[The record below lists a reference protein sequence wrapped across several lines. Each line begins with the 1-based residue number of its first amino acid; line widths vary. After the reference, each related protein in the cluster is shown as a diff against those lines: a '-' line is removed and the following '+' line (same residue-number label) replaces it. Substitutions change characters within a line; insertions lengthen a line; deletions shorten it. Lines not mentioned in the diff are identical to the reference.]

1 MNLKWLAACFLAC
14 LMVVP
19 AGAAELDND
28 TLMYAGENESTIN
41 PLLNNHQELPTII
54 FSGLMKYDAHGR
66 PVPDLAE
73 SMSVE
78 GTTYTFRLRP
88 GVLWHDGSPFTVE
101 DVLYTYEAL
110 TKDKTLTS
118 SVTSNYEDIA
128 SVTAPDEHTVV
139 FTLSRPNAAMPDNFT
154 IGILPKHLF
163 AGRDINTAPA
173 NYAPVGTGRYRFVS
187 WDAAGGYIVLERNEN
202 YYGKVPNIRRVI
214 YKTVAV
220 ESTKALMLQS
230 GEADVAWL
238 NARYAD
244 RFRGREG
251 FRNVDFQTAD
261 YRSCS
266 MDFRSRFW
274 QRNAD
279 SIAVLNYAL
288 DKPAIVKSVLAGHG
302 SPAFS
307 PIQKNRFG
315 GNPAADMYPHDMKK
329 FAAEMEKLGWK
340 KGDDGIYERNGEKF
354 SFTIQ
359 VRDYE
364 EERVD
369 IANVVS
375 HQLRQAGVDMKIALV
390 TRFDWTAG
398 YDGFLAGFAAE
409 FDPDAVF
416 KDFVTGASDNT
427 MHYSNAEVDRLLREG
442 RGTLDQDKRRS
453 IYGAFEVEYA
463 KHPGHLFI
471 ANLDGNYV
479 TVEGLRGLDV
489 SRVLGHHAAGVMW
502 NIEDWTL
509 ERQPGV

>member
-1 MNLKWLAACFLAC
+1 MYKRWLAALWLVCVMALPSVAA
-14 LMVVP
+14 
-19 AGAAELDND
+19 AGRDD
-28 TLMYAGENESTIN
+28 TLTYAGENESTIN

-54 FSGLMKYDAHGR
+54 FSGLMKYDAGGR
-66 PVPDLAE
+66 PVPNLAE
-73 SMSVE
+73 SVSVDE
-78 GTTYTFRLRP
+78 ASNTYTFRLRS
-88 GVLWHDGSPFTVE
+88 GVRWHDGRPFTVE
-101 DVLYTYEAL
+101 DVLYTYGAL
-110 TKDKTLTS
+110 IADKTLTS

-128 SVTAPDEHTVV
+128 SVTAPDAQTVV
-139 FTLSRPNAAMPDNFT
+139 FRLSRPNAAMLDNFT
-154 IGILPKHLF
+154 MGILPKHLF
-163 AGRDINTAPA
+163 EGRDINTAPA
-173 NYAPVGTGRYRFVS
+173 NYAPVGTGRYRFVT
-187 WDAAGGYIVLERNEN
+187 WDTAGGYIVLERNDDF
-202 YYGKVPNIRRVI
+202 YGKVPNIRRII

-230 GEADVAWL
+230 GEADIAWL

-266 MDFRSRFW
+266 MDFRFGFW

-279 SIAVLNYAL
+279 SIAVLNFAV
-288 DKPAIVKSVLAGHG
+288 DKQAIVKSVLAGHG
-302 SPAFS
+302 MPAWS

-315 GNPAADMYPHDMKK
+315 GNPAADMYPYDLKR

-340 KGDDGIYERNGEKF
+340 KGSDGIYERNGEKF

-375 HQLRQAGVDMKIALV
+375 HQLKQAGVDMKVALV
-390 TRFDWTAG
+390 TRFDWKAG
-398 YDGFLAGFAAE
+398 YNGFLAGFAAE

-427 MHYSNAEVDRLLREG
+427 MQYSDAEVDRLLREG
-442 RGTLDQDKRRS
+442 RATPDSEARRRV
-453 IYGAFEVEYA
+453 YGQFEVEYA
-463 KHPGHLFI
+463 RHPGHLFL
-471 ANLDGNYV
+471 AYLDGNYV
-479 TVEGLRGLDV
+479 TVDGLQGLDT
-489 SRVLGHHAAGVMW
+489 SRVLGHHAVGVMW

-509 ERQPGV
+509 NR

>member
-1 MNLKWLAACFLAC
+1 MYKRWLAALWLVCVMALPSVAA
-14 LMVVP
+14 
-19 AGAAELDND
+19 AGRDD
-28 TLMYAGENESTIN
+28 TLTYAGENESTIN

-54 FSGLMKYDAHGR
+54 FSGLMKYDAGGR

-73 SMSVE
+73 SVSVDE
-78 GTTYTFRLRP
+78 ASNTYTFRLRS
-88 GVLWHDGSPFTVE
+88 GVRWHDGRPFTVE
-101 DVLYTYEAL
+101 DVLYTYGAL
-110 TKDKTLTS
+110 TADKTLTS

-128 SVTAPDEHTVV
+128 SVTAPDAQTVV
-139 FTLSRPNAAMPDNFT
+139 FRLSRPNAAMLDNFT
-154 IGILPKHLF
+154 MGILPKHLF
-163 AGRDINTAPA
+163 EGRDINTAPA
-173 NYAPVGTGRYRFVS
+173 NYAPVGTGRYRFVT
-187 WDAAGGYIVLERNEN
+187 WDTAGGYIVLERNDDF
-202 YYGKVPNIRRVI
+202 YGKVPNIRRII

-230 GEADVAWL
+230 GEADIAWL

-266 MDFRSRFW
+266 MDFRSGFW

-279 SIAVLNYAL
+279 SIAVLNFAV
-288 DKPAIVKSVLAGHG
+288 DKQAIVKSVLAGHG
-302 SPAFS
+302 MPAWS

-315 GNPAADMYPHDMKK
+315 GNPAADMYPYDLKR

-340 KGDDGIYERNGEKF
+340 KGSDGIYERNGEKF

-375 HQLRQAGVDMKIALV
+375 HQLKQAGVDMKVALV
-390 TRFDWTAG
+390 TRFDWKAG
-398 YDGFLAGFAAE
+398 YNGFLAGFAAE

-427 MHYSNAEVDRLLREG
+427 MQYSDAEVDRLLREG
-442 RGTLDQDKRRS
+442 RATPDSEARRRV
-453 IYGAFEVEYA
+453 YGQFEVEYA
-463 KHPGHLFI
+463 RHPGHLFL
-471 ANLDGNYV
+471 AYLDGNYV
-479 TVEGLRGLDV
+479 TVDGLQGLDT
-489 SRVLGHHAAGVMW
+489 SRVLGHHAVGVMW

-509 ERQPGV
+509 NR

>member
-1 MNLKWLAACFLAC
+1 MYKRWLAALWLVCVMALPSVAA
-14 LMVVP
+14 
-19 AGAAELDND
+19 AGRDD
-28 TLMYAGENESTIN
+28 TLTYAGENESTIN

-54 FSGLMKYDAHGR
+54 FSGLMKYDAGGR

-73 SMSVE
+73 SVSVDE
-78 GTTYTFRLRP
+78 ASNTYTFRLRS
-88 GVLWHDGSPFTVE
+88 GVRWHDGRPFTVE
-101 DVLYTYEAL
+101 DVLYTYGAL
-110 TKDKTLTS
+110 IADKTLTS

-128 SVTAPDEHTVV
+128 SVMAPDAQTVV
-139 FTLSRPNAAMPDNFT
+139 FRLSRPNAAMLDNFT
-154 IGILPKHLF
+154 MGILPKHLF
-163 AGRDINTAPA
+163 EGRDINTAPA
-173 NYAPVGTGRYRFVS
+173 NYAPVGTGRYRFVT
-187 WDAAGGYIVLERNEN
+187 WDTAGGYIVLERNDDF
-202 YYGKVPNIRRVI
+202 YGKVPNIRRII
-214 YKTVAV
+214 YKTEAG
-220 ESTKALMLQS
+220 ESTKAHMLQS
-230 GEADVAWL
+230 GQADIAWL

-266 MDFRSRFW
+266 MDFRSGFW

-279 SIAVLNYAL
+279 SIAVLNFAV
-288 DKPAIVKSVLAGHG
+288 DKQAIVKSVLAGHG
-302 SPAFS
+302 MPAWS

-315 GNPAADMYPHDMKK
+315 GNPAADMYPYDLKR

-340 KGDDGIYERNGEKF
+340 KGSDGVYERNGEKF

-375 HQLRQAGVDMKIALV
+375 HQLKQAGVDMKVALV
-390 TRFDWTAG
+390 TRFDWKAG
-398 YDGFLAGFAAE
+398 YNGFLAGFAAE

-427 MHYSNAEVDRLLREG
+427 MQYSDAEVDRLLREG
-442 RGTLDQDKRRS
+442 RATPDSEARRRV
-453 IYGAFEVEYA
+453 YGQFEVEYA
-463 KHPGHLFI
+463 RHPGHLFL
-471 ANLDGNYV
+471 AYLDGNYV
-479 TVEGLRGLDV
+479 TVDGLQGLDT
-489 SRVLGHHAAGVMW
+489 SRVLGHHAVGVMW

-509 ERQPGV
+509 NR